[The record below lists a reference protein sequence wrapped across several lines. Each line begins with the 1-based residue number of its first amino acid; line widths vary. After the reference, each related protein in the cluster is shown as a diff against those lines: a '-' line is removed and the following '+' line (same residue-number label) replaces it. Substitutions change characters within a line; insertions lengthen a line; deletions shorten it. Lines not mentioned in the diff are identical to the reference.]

1 MKTRFLLAMGALAG
15 GIVMLLAGCA
25 VVPTVTTLPPGAP
38 TYPPTSPAGVVIL
51 SAEPTR
57 PWVLLGQIRAAP
69 QSADFPLPEIEQALQ
84 KAAGEL
90 GADAVVMVKDRN
102 QVVGR
107 IMTGPRYW
115 RTLHE
120 IQGRVV
126 IGEAIKYTQ

>member
-1 MKTRFLLAMGALAG
+1 MM
-15 GIVMLLAGCA
+15 LAGCA
-25 VVPTVTTLPPGAP
+25 AVPTVTTLPPGAP
-38 TYPPTSPAGVVIL
+38 TCPPTSPAEVVIL
-51 SAEPTR
+51 NAEPTR

-69 QSADFPLPEIEQALQ
+69 QSANFSLPEIEKALQ
-84 KAAGEL
+84 KAAGKL

-107 IMTGPRYW
+107 IMTGPRCW

-126 IGEAIKYTQ
+126 IGEAIKYTQGGMQRAE